1 MHALDF
7 LAVVEV
13 WAAQAERL
21 DVATSQAP
29 MAGDLASQAAAVVA
43 VGRGWTWQRPP
54 DGDRAIE
61 WWLAVMSGDCRRF
74 GRSLDQSD
82 SWCGTDGVGRSTGA
96 GTHGWSGSCPIG
108 HLMTA
113 RAGSYACTRWGG
125 RTGGCG
131 IRSVVG
137 TSGNDDCRLAADV
150 TRFRWRPE
158 GVSRAPTIADAGTPA
173 AVRGAG
179 GLSAPG
185 AGILDDVPAAD
196 DGRAPECQRV
206 APHRARGP
214 ESAHAR
220 TVASGLGRLR
230 DRHSARRP
238 DASLRRSAAG
248 TVGRF
253 VRAGTDESSPCAAR
267 SPSSTNIDRP
277 AVRRDVPRSPRRYG
291 ATQR

>member
-158 GVSRAPTIADAGTPA
+158 GVSRAPTIADAGSLHTVH
-173 AVRGAG
+173 AVLSLLTLGLWLPVWVVYAIVIQRGAPTRVSG
-179 GLSAPG
+179 GQPQEL
-185 AGILDDVPAAD
+185 
-196 DGRAPECQRV
+196 
-206 APHRARGP
+206 
-214 ESAHAR
+214 
-220 TVASGLGRLR
+220 
-230 DRHSARRP
+230 
-238 DASLRRSAAG
+238 
-248 TVGRF
+248 
-253 VRAGTDESSPCAAR
+253 
-267 SPSSTNIDRP
+267 
-277 AVRRDVPRSPRRYG
+277 
-291 ATQR
+291 